1 MKKETIKE
9 RYKII
14 EQIETY
20 EDIINCIQKEVD
32 YKKAQAQYE
41 DVEFSVSASV
51 ENEILTLTID
61 EYENVLKTL
70 LKQYENRIK
79 KLEED
84 LK

>member
-1 MKKETIKE
+1 VKKETIKE

-20 EDIINCIQKEVD
+20 EDIINGIQKEVD

-41 DVEFSVSASV
+41 DVELSVSGSV